1 VSRQRTAPLVELEI
15 VQLEIDR
22 IAEWLSTGKI
32 DVAIGNL
39 RFVGVQ
45 AKMR

>member
-32 DVAIGNL
+32 GAAIGNL
-39 RFVGVQ
+39 PRT
-45 AKMR
+45 